1 MPAGFE
7 IRGLKPKRK
16 TKVLRYNVVNI
27 CALGLRLS
35 LLFRPLI
42 PPPTVEAYY
51 FKDFRV
57 INNYYH

>member
-1 MPAGFE
+1 MKA
-7 IRGLKPKRK
+7 
-16 TKVLRYNVVNI
+16 LRYNVVNI